1 MTIERGSTIVP
12 RCLFLLLVV
21 PIQSATPSETVTLFW
36 EAEADG
42 LVIPEKWHEEFPG
55 RRSIAVINGI
65 QETITCTARTEDT
78 GSVDINISFKGLEN
92 ARTSES
98 DVVQF
103 ERNGKKYFKKSI
115 TMEIVEDI
123 DEDCIFCIADGK
135 GIPLF
140 FFVYDLHVNDLQG
153 NVSLNR
159 TKNRNDK
166 EYREKNLANLNQRI
180 VEKVR
185 TKFQASDLVIED
197 IGNITG
203 NARSKIREH
212 LSDQTQSIWD
222 FCGGMIVGMIITGF
236 FCVYYR
242 NNLDQWL
249 QSGKEFLQP
258 CYRWLQRR
266 TRNSE
271 ETLPQTDTNNS
282 PSETNFGGPRSQ
294 PEKRSKKNKKD

>member
-98 DVVQF
+98 NVVQL

-115 TMEIVEDI
+115 IMKIVEDI

-135 GIPLF
+135 EIPLF

-197 IGNITG
+197 IGHITG
-203 NARSKIREH
+203 NVRSKIR
-212 LSDQTQSIWD
+212 LSHQIQY
-222 FCGGMIVGMIITGF
+222 FLVG
-236 FCVYYR
+236 YY
-242 NNLDQWL
+242 L
-249 QSGKEFLQP
+249 G
-258 CYRWLQRR
+258 
-266 TRNSE
+266 
-271 ETLPQTDTNNS
+271 
-282 PSETNFGGPRSQ
+282 
-294 PEKRSKKNKKD
+294 